1 MATLANLTECH
12 KGTPRMTE
20 NQTVE
25 YKQSWRDEFL
35 KWVCGFAN
43 AKGGVLEIGRNDA
56 GEVVGLPNA
65 KKLMEDLPNKIR
77 DMLGI
82 IADVDL
88 HQESGKEFLRITVEP
103 YPFPISFKGEYHYR
117 TGSTKQ
123 LLKGAALDQFLLRKH
138 GRHWDGVPVPYVS
151 QEDLDSRILA
161 GFRQRAAKSR
171 RLSEEILNEP
181 DGSLIEKLRLTEG
194 EYLKRATVLLFHPD
208 PESFVTGAF
217 VKIGFFRT
225 NADLLYHDEIHG
237 DLFTQV
243 DKTMDLLLT
252 KYLKATISYEGVQ
265 RVETLP
271 MPEEALREAVL
282 NAIAHKDYGSS
293 VPIQISVYDDKVM
306 IWNPG
311 QLPEDWTVEKLTGK
325 HSSEPYNPDIA
336 NAFFRAGM
344 IEAWG
349 RGIERIID
357 GCVAAEVPEPGF
369 KVESTGLWVE
379 FGFGARFGTEKGTT
393 QETTQETSERILVL
407 LSSNPK
413 MTRQEI
419 ARSLGDISEDGVKYH
434 LSKLKEAGRLT
445 RIGSTKSGHWEVVK
459 D

>member
-1 MATLANLTECH
+1 
-12 KGTPRMTE
+12 
-20 NQTVE
+20 
-25 YKQSWRDEFL
+25 
-35 KWVCGFAN
+35 
-43 AKGGVLEIGRNDA
+43 
-56 GEVVGLPNA
+56 
-65 KKLMEDLPNKIR
+65 
-77 DMLGI
+77 
-82 IADVDL
+82 
-88 HQESGKEFLRITVEP
+88 
-103 YPFPISFKGEYHYR
+103 
-117 TGSTKQ
+117 
-123 LLKGAALDQFLLRKH
+123 
-138 GRHWDGVPVPYVS
+138 VPYVS

-252 KYLKATISYEGVQ
+252 KYLKAMISYEGVQ

-357 GCVAAEVPEPGF
+357 GCVNAGVPEPEF
-369 KVESTGLWVE
+369 KAETTGLWVE
-379 FGFGARFGTEKGTT
+379 FGFAGSGQSDQVSEKTSEKTSEKILRIIDGNP
-393 QETTQETSERILVL
+393 ETTIAELAEAIGISTRSIERNL
-407 LSSNPK
+407 K
-413 MTRQEI
+413 
-419 ARSLGDISEDGVKYH
+419 
-434 LSKLKEAGRLT
+434 KLQDTGKLR
-445 RIGSTKSGHWEVVK
+445 RIGPAKGGVWEVVI
-459 D
+459 